1 MGNGLLEIVN
11 LRACLGHPTQRGSIQ
26 VLQDVLN
33 DFILGR
39 EANYSM
45 SERNSLVS
53 RIIFPLN
60 ACGKSQWTEGASF
73 CVLAVTGQLRCY
85 TALASTL
92 MAKSYIMQFPRHLPN
107 FYSLACTGKKV
118 EVNANWKL
126 GNEARY
132 LKQKFSMQA
141 GAWLTY
147 VICTTGASG
156 LSQLPTSIGSL
167 TFGRSQ
173 RTQML
178 LKLFIHWVCK
188 VSRS

>member
-33 DFILGR
+33 DFILGG
-39 EANYSM
+39 EAITAWVNGIALYPG
-45 SERNSLVS
+45 L
-53 RIIFPLN
+53 FPLN
-60 ACGKSQWTEGASF
+60 ACGKSLWTEGVSF
-73 CVLAVTGQLRCY
+73 CVLGVTGQLRCY

-92 MAKSYIMQFPRHLPN
+92 MAKSYIMQLPRCLPN

-167 TFGRSQ
+167 TFGKSQ